1 MKKNGKR
8 IILLLLLMVFSLA
21 SNASYTVTVIIMSG
35 NGTVVC
41 NGQTVTK
48 GAAGWINVGSNGSL
62 SFTFNPADGYYLSG
76 LDYTKGIGEDGSS
89 YNELSKVKDGKYTT
103 TISSNRTYLVEFS
116 EGVPSTESQK
126 AVDLGLSVDWANM
139 NLGAVNSIGAG
150 NLYLWNINQPSLEW
164 GSNWRLPTHDEQ
176 VELATKCSWSTV
188 RVNGTEVFKVTGP
201 NGNYIYLPKTGWA
214 PCYDGY
220 TGETQVTASG
230 FYWSSNTFESSNETL
245 CYALSYDGSTLI
257 YNNGYNISVVKM
269 AIRPVSTSNKSCSLS
284 IQSSGSG
291 TVSYDGNSI
300 TNTTRTFTVY
310 KGSSAI
316 LTFTPSSGYY
326 LSKLTVGGTDV
337 TSSVSNNRYTISNI
351 TANTTVVAT
360 FKAILLPFSQDGIN
374 YEVRSTAD
382 YTLNVGKGNYSG
394 HVVIPATVTYDG
406 DTWTVA
412 GVVDGAFNHSGIP
425 AIIWNPRTV
434 LSNSAFGSDMNP
446 NMLVYVQSESYAPT
460 NVQNIVANGRAK
472 KIVLTDAASGNDFN
486 CPVAFTAEEISY
498 THRYGMTTGIGEC
511 RGWETIAL
519 PFDVKQFTHESKGKL
534 IPFKVYSSTSAGKP
548 FWLYELT
555 ATGFVEAEGIEANK
569 PYIIS
574 MPNNS
579 YYVDTYNLAGKVTF
593 SAENVSVLA
602 TADIRKST
610 YGEKTFV
617 PAFTA
622 MAASINVYAL
632 NANNDYCTN
641 TDYRAEGSTFI
652 RESRSVHPFEAYM
665 TTSSANAKR
674 EMCIFDDL
682 PTAIREIPTQGEK
695 GVRIYSMSGEL
706 IMFDQNISIEEALK
720 HLKRGVYFVNG
731 KKMVVTK

>member
-412 GVVDGAFNHSGIP
+412 GVVDGAFNHSGIT

>member
-412 GVVDGAFNHSGIP
+412 GVVDGAFNHSGIT
-425 AIIWNPRTV
+425 AITWNPRTV

-720 HLKRGVYFVNG
+720 HLKRGVYFMNG
-731 KKMVVTK
+731 KKMVVK

>member
-126 AVDLGLSVDWANM
+126 TVDLGLSVDWANM

-291 TVSYDGNSI
+291 TVSYDGISI

-412 GVVDGAFNHSGIP
+412 GVVDGAFNHSGIT
-425 AIIWNPRTV
+425 AITWNPRTV

-731 KKMVVTK
+731 KKIVVSK

>member
-291 TVSYDGNSI
+291 TISYDGNSI

-412 GVVDGAFNHSGIP
+412 GVVDGAFNHSGIT
-425 AIIWNPRTV
+425 AITWNPRTV

-731 KKMVVTK
+731 KKIVVNK